1 MTFLLNKC
9 IISARFLVII
19 MYRIGEFSTLTGASV
34 KTLRYYD
41 EIDLLKP
48 SNVDKYTNYRYYT
61 IEELYQFRKI
71 EYLKKL
77 GFTLEEIKNNLSNMT
92 IEVIETKKDEL
103 EIKKD
108 FIIAQIN
115 ELERFKENLVKEDS
129 KPLIKT
135 L

>member
-9 IISARFLVII
+9 IISARFWGII

-77 GFTLEEIKNNLSNMT
+77 GFTLEEIKNNLSNIT